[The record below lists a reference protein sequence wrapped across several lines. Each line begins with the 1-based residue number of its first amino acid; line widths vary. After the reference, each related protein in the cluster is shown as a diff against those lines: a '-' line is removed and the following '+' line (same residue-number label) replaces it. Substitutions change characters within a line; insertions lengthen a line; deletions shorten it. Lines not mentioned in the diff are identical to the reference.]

1 MNLFDNILKDD
12 ESLFL
17 NEIFLDPSFTPPK
30 IEHRESENDFIAT
43 CIKPLFQNRTG
54 KNLFIHGSPGVGKT
68 LATKL
73 VLKELQ
79 EKSDILPVYIN
90 CWESNTT
97 HKIATEICHKLN
109 YKFTHNKTT
118 QELITK
124 LTSIINEKSSV
135 IVLDECDKIKTTDE
149 SILYPLL
156 EKLFKKTIIL
166 IANNQSY
173 LSFID
178 QRIKSRLTPSSLE
191 FKPYSM
197 QETESILKNRA
208 QYAFQKEVL
217 DEETFNLILEKTYSL
232 KDIRTGLFLLKE
244 AAEISESKSK
254 RKITIEEA
262 KEAIEKLKN
271 FKIKDSS
278 NLEETEKEILE
289 LIKENPEKTTKEL
302 FEIYNKE
309 ISYTTFF
316 RKIENLQK
324 SKQISKDK
332 KLGKNI
338 FSYGTLK

>member
-1 MNLFDNILKDD
+1 
-12 ESLFL
+12 
-17 NEIFLDPSFTPPK
+17 
-30 IEHRESENDFIAT
+30 
-43 CIKPLFQNRTG
+43 
-54 KNLFIHGSPGVGKT
+54 
-68 LATKL
+68 
-73 VLKELQ
+73 
-79 EKSDILPVYIN
+79 
-90 CWESNTT
+90 
-97 HKIATEICHKLN
+97 
-109 YKFTHNKTT
+109 
-118 QELITK
+118 
-124 LTSIINEKSSV
+124 
-135 IVLDECDKIKTTDE
+135 
-149 SILYPLL
+149 
-156 EKLFKKTIIL
+156 
-166 IANNQSY
+166 
-173 LSFID
+173 
-178 QRIKSRLTPSSLE
+178 
-191 FKPYSM
+191 M